1 VQTANPIS
9 LNSTA
14 QCGEQDKG
22 VRSLFDTSSDKR
34 ANPAPS
40 LILSNKNAPPQ
51 GFGGSKV
58 HEQGLR
64 ENNRTEN
71 SQQVVRRRERKMQR
85 FKLAASAQRFLSVHA
100 AVHNTSASSAISSPG
115 RRFGSSEPRRQR
127 NG

>member
-9 LNSTA
+9 LNNTA

-58 HEQGLR
+58 RLGAYWLIR
-64 ENNRTEN
+64 R
-71 SQQVVRRRERKMQR
+71 VVSHRLQSADSGPSVAMSVGIIET
-85 FKLAASAQRFLSVHA
+85 LAVAL
-100 AVHNTSASSAISSPG
+100 
-115 RRFGSSEPRRQR
+115 
-127 NG
+127 